1 MKQMRLTIIAIA
13 ASLCMTAEAAQ
24 AVDFS
29 PAELCKATISVEM
42 GRKTKSMKTVTAD
55 PPEVSYRRPDGDS
68 FKYRCKIEG
77 DRVVWRTFLADTQ
90 EWGRWRENYEAGD
103 AKTTY
108 QVDAGKLNITN
119 DQAHPAT
126 FKKSDF

>member
-1 MKQMRLTIIAIA
+1 MKQMKLTVIALA
-13 ASLCMTAEAAQ
+13 ASLCISTEAAL
-24 AVDFS
+24 AAEFS
-29 PAELCKATISVEM
+29 DAELCKATISVEM
-42 GRKTKSMKTVTAD
+42 GRKTKSMKTIAAE
-55 PPEVSYRRPDGDS
+55 PPEISYKRPDGDS

-90 EWGRWRENYEAGD
+90 EWGRWRENYEGGD
-103 AKTTY
+103 AMTTY
-108 QVDAGKLNITN
+108 SVDAGKLNITN